1 MFNKLLIIFLFNFI
15 IIFSKNNMESKIIS
29 IVLLQEGDKV
39 FKSKRE
45 LSKYGIREN
54 TLKEYNEKY
63 KTNYQIE
70 TLTKKDATN
79 ISAALVKKYRVNEIK
94 DNYFKLII
102 FDTIFNTG
110 YSSGSVILQKSLNR
124 YYRTNLK
131 VDGIMGTQTINS
143 LNRVKDSE
151 RFVQIFLNERLKY
164 YKSLKEWEIYKKG
177 WTKRV
182 DDLKN
187 KKLSKKN

>member
-29 IVLLQEGDKV
+29 IVLLQEEDKV

-164 YKSLKEWEIYKKG
+164 YKSLKEWKIYKKG
-177 WTKRV
+177 WTKIV
-182 DDLKN
+182 DDLKIKN
-187 KKLSKKN
+187 ICKK

>member
-29 IVLLQEGDKV
+29 IVLLQEEDKV

-164 YKSLKEWEIYKKG
+164 YKSLKEWKIYKKG

-182 DDLKN
+182 DDLKIKN
-187 KKLSKKN
+187 ICKK

>member
-29 IVLLQEGDKV
+29 IVLLQEEDKV

-164 YKSLKEWEIYKKG
+164 YKSLKEWKIYKKG

-182 DDLKN
+182 DD
-187 KKLSKKN
+187 

>member
-63 KTNYQIE
+63 KT
-70 TLTKKDATN
+70 
-79 ISAALVKKYRVNEIK
+79 
-94 DNYFKLII
+94 
-102 FDTIFNTG
+102 
-110 YSSGSVILQKSLNR
+110 
-124 YYRTNLK
+124 
-131 VDGIMGTQTINS
+131 
-143 LNRVKDSE
+143 
-151 RFVQIFLNERLKY
+151 
-164 YKSLKEWEIYKKG
+164 
-177 WTKRV
+177 
-182 DDLKN
+182 
-187 KKLSKKN
+187 

>member
-1 MFNKLLIIFLFNFI
+1 
-15 IIFSKNNMESKIIS
+15 
-29 IVLLQEGDKV
+29 
-39 FKSKRE
+39 
-45 LSKYGIREN
+45 
-54 TLKEYNEKY
+54 
-63 KTNYQIE
+63 
-70 TLTKKDATN
+70 
-79 ISAALVKKYRVNEIK
+79 
-94 DNYFKLII
+94 II